1 MNPDKVVLPV
11 VRSIGQHPWLS
22 NALFRFARYNP
33 FDPQRYSWPYPVY
46 EQMSRGEPV
55 VYSRVFKEWTVFGYD
70 EVLGVLRSPD
80 VSTSGVIARIRE
92 IAPYNRLSPR
102 AIDNFARWLLFV
114 DPPDHT
120 CLRSAVSRTFTPKR
134 IAENEPRIRAIAE
147 QLLADLAH
155 DPNPDVI
162 AGFASPL
169 PVYAIADILGVPHD
183 QFDML
188 HRASAEIAS
197 LLGILQP
204 FDPDSMSARFT
215 ELHET
220 FDTLIE
226 QRRLDPQDDL
236 ITALATDP
244 NSELDNDDIIA
255 LIVVL
260 MFAGH
265 ETTTGLIGNALIAL
279 AEYPD
284 QRSLLRKQPEL
295 LDNAIEELLR
305 YDPPAQIAVRT
316 TTAPV
321 QAGNTTI
328 PTGANVALMI
338 GAANRDTRRWPDA
351 HILRLDRPNPKPLS
365 FGHGIHHCLGAALT
379 RLEMRVAIPALLD
392 SFGDYTTDRS
402 STTWK
407 QSTTLRGPTSLR
419 VEREQV
425 SPLPPP

>member
-1 MNPDKVVLPV
+1 MNPDKVLLPI

-22 NALFRFARYNP
+22 NALFRFAKNNP

-46 EQMSRGEPV
+46 DKMSDGEPV
-55 VYSRVFKEWTVFGYD
+55 VYSRVYKDWTVFGYD
-70 EVLGVLRSPD
+70 EGLDVLRSPD
-80 VSTSGVIARIRE
+80 VSTSGVITRIRA

-102 AIDNFARWLLFV
+102 AIDTFARFLLFL

-120 CLRSAVSRTFTPKR
+120 RLRKAVSRTFTPKR
-134 IAENEPRIRAIAE
+134 IAEHEPRIRAIAE

-183 QFDML
+183 QFEML
-188 HRASAEIAS
+188 HQASTEIAG
-197 LLGILQP
+197 LLEIVQP
-204 FDPDSMSARFT
+204 FDPDSMSKRFA
-215 ELHET
+215 ELHDT
-220 FDTLIE
+220 FDTMIE
-226 QRRLDPQDDL
+226 QRRSEPRDDL

-244 NSELDNDDIIA
+244 DSELDNEDIIA

-260 MFAGH
+260 IFAGH

-279 AEYPD
+279 NEFPD
-284 QRSLLRKQPEL
+284 QRSLLRNRPDL

-305 YDPPAQIAVRT
+305 YDPPAQIAVRK

-321 QAGNTTI
+321 QAGDTTI
-328 PTGANVALMI
+328 PTGANVALII

-351 HILRLDRPNPKPLS
+351 HLLRLDRPNPKPLS

-392 SFGDYTTDRS
+392 SFGDYTITPA

-407 QSTTLRGPTSLR
+407 QSTTLRGPTTLR
-419 VEREQV
+419 VERKHAGAH
-425 SPLPPP
+425 PTR

>member
-1 MNPDKVVLPV
+1 MNPDKVVLPI
-11 VRSIGQHPWLS
+11 VRSIGQHSWLS
-22 NALFRFARYNP
+22 NALFRFAKYNP
-33 FDPQRYSWPYPVY
+33 FDPQRFGWPYPVY
-46 EQMSRGEPV
+46 DQMSGGEPV
-55 VYSRVFKEWTVFGYD
+55 VYSRVFKDWTVFGYD
-70 EVLGVLRSPD
+70 EVLDVLRSPD
-80 VSTSGVIARIRE
+80 VSTSGVITRIRA

-120 CLRSAVSRTFTPKR
+120 RLRSAVSRTFTPKR
-134 IAENEPRIRAIAE
+134 TAEYEPRIRAIAE

-155 DPNPDVI
+155 DSNPDVI

-183 QFDML
+183 QFQML
-188 HRASAEIAS
+188 HRASTEIAG
-197 LLGILQP
+197 LLEILQP
-204 FDPDSMSARFT
+204 FDPDSMSARFA
-215 ELHET
+215 ELHDT
-220 FDTLIE
+220 FTTQIQ
-226 QRRLDPQDDL
+226 QRRLDPKDDL
-236 ITALATDP
+236 ISALATDP
-244 NSELDNDDIIA
+244 DSELDNDDIIA

-265 ETTTGLIGNALIAL
+265 ETTTGLIGNTLIAL
-279 AEYPD
+279 DQFPD
-284 QRSLLRKQPEL
+284 QRSLLSERPEL

-321 QAGNTTI
+321 QAGDTTI
-328 PTGANVALMI
+328 PAGANVALMI

-351 HILRLDRPNPKPLS
+351 HLLRLDRPDPKPLS

-392 SFGDYTTDRS
+392 SFGDYTIDRS

-407 QSTTLRGPTSLR
+407 QSTTLRGPTTLK
-419 VEREQV
+419 VQREHAGAR
-425 SPLPPP
+425 PTR